1 MTHSIQDMH
10 RSARQQKQR
19 KHVIHMRCYHIQN
32 AAVPFPSLQAP
43 IDKKKTHSPHTKKET
58 VTPICWQN
66 LMRYTC
72 NLSSK
77 RALDRLMLSSLS
89 RFKASNRLNG
99 VSFFVDEP
107 ASPCPE

>member
-43 IDKKKTHSPHTKKET
+43 IDKKKNAQPTHEERDRHT
-58 VTPICWQN
+58 N
-66 LMRYTC
+66 
-72 NLSSK
+72 
-77 RALDRLMLSSLS
+77 MLAKSHEIYL
-89 RFKASNRLNG
+89 
-99 VSFFVDEP
+99 
-107 ASPCPE
+107 